1 VGPATALTPKKLAYI
16 SVVKVA
22 HNGSTLGERRGA
34 LQLGREGERRIKLLT
49 DPEEGRGQR
58 IIMEQL
64 WALPNNEG
72 LEFVYD
78 WDGNT
83 AALLVLSPVG
93 LSLLFI
99 SGWLIYQR
107 KVGGLDT
114 NADIQIALQTAVV
127 VAGYIV
133 TASAVVIALIT
144 FLDAHSQRVV
154 QLYQSNQ
161 MDVVQ
166 AP

>member
-1 VGPATALTPKKLAYI
+1 
-16 SVVKVA
+16 
-22 HNGSTLGERRGA
+22 LGERRGA

-99 SGWLIYQR
+99 SGWLIYQS
-107 KVGGLDT
+107 KVGGLNT

-133 TASAVVIALIT
+133 TASTEPHTKKL
-144 FLDAHSQRVV
+144 
-154 QLYQSNQ
+154 N
-161 MDVVQ
+161 
-166 AP
+166 